1 MASYQ
6 SQHTG
11 AQVDAAVGIA
21 SSLEGQV
28 ATLEDELSTLQ
39 NQVITLQNQLVLLNN
54 RFPDSTTRNIYK
66 ITFPDMLNGWSTTDN
81 PITVYKVGGLIMVQ
95 FPYIKRNAQIAA
107 WNSSVVLTLPY
118 NCRPYFT
125 SKQAYLLDTGA
136 APGGWIDIH
145 PGGNISVG
153 VRGTALA
160 ANTAIRTGYF
170 QYIARDIYA
179 PNYDGME
186 LVETTL

>member
-11 AQVDAAVGIA
+11 AQVDAAVRAA

-28 ATLEDELSTLQ
+28 ATLEDEVTTLQ

-54 RFPDSTTRNIYK
+54 RFPDSTVRNYYR
-66 ITFPDMLNGWSTTDN
+66 ITFPNMLNGWSTTDS
-81 PITVYKVGGLIMVQ
+81 PITVYKMGGLILVTL
-95 FPYIKRNAQIAA
+95 PYIKRNAQVAT
-107 WNSSVVLTLPY
+107 WSSSVVLTLPY
-118 NCRPYFT
+118 NCRPYMST
-125 SKQAYLLDTGA
+125 KKTWLLDTGDT
-136 APGGWIDIH
+136 PGGWFEINAN
-145 PGGNISVG
+145 GNVVVG
-153 VRGTALA
+153 VRNTALA
-160 ANTAIRTGYF
+160 ANTAIRTEHF

-186 LVETTL
+186 LIESTL